1 MRFSEKGIDMANDK
15 KLGAPEGYTI
25 KKSGPALR
33 IISTILLIVW
43 SIINLYPLFWMVML
57 SLKNNE
63 QVNLTHKFGLPA
75 GWPNKWHWEN
85 YTNPELHLERIVTYF
100 KNSVIVTVL
109 AIAIA
114 LVAAMMASYALMRF
128 NWRASG
134 AINKM
139 FMLGITV
146 PVQVSLV
153 PLLITT
159 SELGITGSRI
169 SLIIPYAAFSLS
181 MAILISNGFMTNIP
195 KELDEAAY
203 IDGCSRYG
211 VFFRIILPLMTP
223 AISTIGIYSFLQ
235 CWNELIIATTLVTTE
250 EMRTLP
256 IGIRNLVGT
265 NKVDYGLIGAG
276 ITIATIPMII
286 VYILMSRKIQ
296 ESFIAGAV
304 KG

>member
-1 MRFSEKGIDMANDK
+1 MAKDIK
-15 KLGAPEGYTI
+15 KLDPNEFTI
-25 KKSGPALR
+25 KKSSPVLR
-33 IISTILLIVW
+33 IVSFIVLVIW
-43 SIINLYPLFWMVML
+43 SIINLYPLFWMITL
-57 SLKNNE
+57 SLKNND

-75 GWPNKWHWEN
+75 GFVTKWHWEN
-85 YTNPELHLERIVTYF
+85 YTNPELKLSRILMFF
-100 KNSVIVTVL
+100 KNSIIVTAL
-109 AIAIA
+109 AIAIS
-114 LVAAMMASYALMRF
+114 LVAAIMASYVLMRF
-128 NWRASG
+128 GWKASG
-134 AINKM
+134 GFNKM

-153 PLLITT
+153 PLLVT
-159 SELGITGSRI
+159 SSRLGLTGTRI
-169 SLIIPYAAFSLS
+169 SLIIPYAAFSLT
-181 MAILISNGFMTNIP
+181 MAILISNGFMANIP

-223 AISTIGIYSFLQ
+223 AVSTVGIYSFLQ
-235 CWNELIIATTLVTTE
+235 CWNELIIATALVSKP
-250 EMRTLP
+250 EMQTLP
-256 IGIRNLVGT
+256 IGIRQLVGT

-286 VYILMSRKIQ
+286 VYVLMSRKIQ